1 MSTANFKTLDL
12 NDVISFYKVDEPF
25 GALSNMSGKYFHLH
39 VNDYLIRS
47 SEALYQSLR
56 FTSHPEIQ
64 KEIAINKSPK
74 GSKMIA
80 KKYRAHYTRADFD
93 DIKLEIMYWCLKVKL
108 CAHPLVFGSLLD
120 KTGDKEIVEIS
131 SKDKFWGCVREE
143 GNENIVIGENNLGEL
158 LMKLRQYYRNNKGK
172 MSLLKVAPL
181 DVVDF
186 KLFGEEIREIKNEN
200 LKNEFEYK
208 VYLFFQLNFLYH
220 LPVGL

>member
-1 MSTANFKTLDL
+1 MSTANFKTFDL

-64 KEIAINKSPK
+64 KEVILNKSPK

-80 KKYRAHYTRADFD
+80 KKYRAQYTRSDFD
-93 DIKLEIMYWCLKVKL
+93 DIKLEIMFWCLKVKL
-108 CAHPLVFGSLLD
+108 CAHPLAFGSLLE

-131 SKDKFWGCVREE
+131 NSDRFWGCVREK
-143 GNENIVIGENNLGEL
+143 GNDNIVIGENNLGEL

-172 MSLLKVAPL
+172 MTLLKVAPL

-186 KLFGEEIREIKNEN
+186 NLLGEKIREVRN
-200 LKNEFEYK
+200 
-208 VYLFFQLNFLYH
+208 
-220 LPVGL
+220 VG